1 MLKKLF
7 RKNEMVAEYFNEL
20 KIIYQ
25 QDTLMVINYERV
37 ISIHSKEVILNKLT
51 IIGENL
57 KVVYQDPIKIKVKG
71 KIITVNK
78 GE

>member
-7 RKNEMVAEYFNEL
+7 KKNETVAEYFNEL

-25 QDTLMVINYERV
+25 QDMILVINYEQ
-37 ISIHSKEVILNKLT
+37 IHSIHSKEVILNKIN
-51 IIGENL
+51 IIGEEL
-57 KVVYQDPIKIKVKG
+57 KVIYQDPIKIKVKG
-71 KIITVNK
+71 KIYTVTK

>member
-7 RKNEMVAEYFNEL
+7 RKNEVVAEYFNEL

-25 QDTLMVINYERV
+25 QDTILVINYEQ
-37 ISIHSKEVILNKLT
+37 IHSIHSKEVILNKIT
-51 IIGENL
+51 IVGEDL
-57 KVVYQDPIKIKVKG
+57 KVIYQDPIKIKVKG
-71 KIITVNK
+71 KIHTVTK